1 MYENIVVGTDGSATA
16 GVAVRH
22 AAVLAKAG
30 GGTVH
35 VVHAFQNVSLGMA
48 AMASGTGGPA
58 VDLDRLNVGLQD
70 YGDTV
75 VTAAK
80 QELEADGVTV
90 VTHVV
95 SGDPADALVQVAND
109 IKADLLVVGNR
120 GMSGIKRFM
129 LGSVPNRISHHAP
142 CDLLIVNTAQG

>member
-1 MYENIVVGTDGSATA
+1 VGTDGSATA
-16 GVAVRH
+16 AIAVRH

-30 GGTVH
+30 GSTVH

-75 VTAAK
+75 VATAK
-80 QELEADGVTV
+80 QELEAEGVTV
-90 VTHVV
+90 VTYVV
-95 SGDPADALVQVAND
+95 AGDAADALVQVAND
-109 IKADLLVVGNR
+109 VQADLLVVGNR

-129 LGSVPNRISHHAP
+129 LGGVPNRISHHAP
-142 CDLLIVNTAQG
+142 CDLLIVNTAHG